1 MRIIDR
7 QRGVE
12 RYATLRVGIAED
24 QEIHADR
31 RVRPL
36 TWLDVLRPHRRC
48 SHEVHKRKERS
59 ARQQARAAASE
70 YVATDYKPDPCA
82 WSLP

>member
-24 QEIHADR
+24 QEIHANR

-36 TWLDVLRPHRRC
+36 TWLDVLRLRRRC
-48 SHEVHKRKERS
+48 CHKVHKRKERS
-59 ARQQARAAASE
+59 ARQQARVAASE
-70 YVATDYKPDPCA
+70 YVASDYMPDPCEF
-82 WSLP
+82 SLP